1 MRANTKPHQLVTHA
15 QAKLAMT
22 AASNPHATGLV
33 QRYKRIKRLANNTPN
48 RLNPISAAMGSAIK
62 TCNESFAVSGSIN
75 ERAYKG
81 RSEEHTSELQSR
93 GHLVCRLLLEKK
105 KLYI

>member
-1 MRANTKPHQLVTHA
+1 MRANTKPHKLVTHA

-22 AASNPHATGLV
+22 AASNPQATGLV

-81 RSEEHTSELQSR
+81 KNPKGSAQANVNPNTIGRANR
-93 GHLVCRLLLEKK
+93 GDAEPL
-105 KLYI
+105 